1 MSDDDDDDDADEGW
15 PQAHPWPQST
25 YPSIYPLFLCGSW
38 LINLLNYPCY
48 VSPSLSLS
56 LSPVFYYYL
65 SLSREI
71 LQVPHSFGV
80 SLTLNCCHVSHIK
93 YVDSGIV

>member
-1 MSDDDDDDDADEGW
+1 M
-15 PQAHPWPQST
+15 AHKFIKLPVLRIP
-25 YPSIYPLFLCGSW
+25 
-38 LINLLNYPCY
+38 
-48 VSPSLSLS
+48 VSLSLS